1 MTALRIALDIISI
14 VLIMWFIIILKNQKK
29 DIPTMV
35 KDGDSIKLLDED
47 GNVFYES
54 TTRKNK

>member
-1 MTALRIALDIISI
+1 MTILRIALDLISI
-14 VLIMWFIIILKNQKK
+14 GLIIWFIIILKNQRK
-29 DIPTMV
+29 DTPTMV
-35 KDGDSIKLLDED
+35 KDGDTIKLLDED